1 MMIVWEAVTADELEL
16 PIAQADTLKELAD
29 ILGLNFR
36 TLNNRKANIHKKD
49 LHIKIHKIEI
59 EEDE

>member
-1 MMIVWEAVTADELEL
+1 MIVVWEAVTADELEL

-29 ILGLNFR
+29 MLGLNFR

-59 EEDE
+59 EEDD

>member
-1 MMIVWEAVTADELEL
+1 MIVVWEAVTADEYEL
-16 PIAQADTLKELAD
+16 PIAQADTLKELANM
-29 ILGLNFR
+29 LGLNFG
-36 TLNNRKANIHKKD
+36 TLHNRKANIHKKD